1 MSRFQ
6 SRRLPFLTLLAVV
19 SAAPAFAVVSLG
31 VSNQIFKLTGIGPN
45 AAGQGQSAMT
55 WGSCV
60 FDGSTTTCTISGPFT
75 GFGAG
80 GTYSF
85 VVSYPGNGAFPLKAV
100 NQPGSDKFFAQ
111 ASSNFN
117 FVINLTEAGGKV
129 TSFYSFANFNFVF
142 SSPTCTGN
150 PPACTVGGVGA
161 TTNATISGAITGSFD
176 PTPTISPSGVVSAGN
191 YGGFPAI
198 APATWIEI
206 FGFNLATTLS
216 QTWSGTDFTGTAAP
230 TALAGTK
237 VTVAGKPAFVYYVSP
252 GQLNVQVPSG
262 VASGPQ
268 AIVITTAGGNSAA
281 YTITVNATEPGLL
294 APPAFILR
302 GVQNVVALFSNTLT
316 YVLPVNV
323 SGVVTARARP
333 GDSLTLYG
341 IGFGPVIP
349 DIPAGQIVQQ
359 TNDLQS
365 QFQVSFAGVPAKVTY
380 AGLAPGY
387 VGLYQFNVVVPA
399 VAASDSVPV
408 TFTLG
413 GAAGTQNLVIAIQN

>member
-1 MSRFQ
+1 
-6 SRRLPFLTLLAVV
+6 
-19 SAAPAFAVVSLG
+19 
-31 VSNQIFKLTGIGPN
+31 
-45 AAGQGQSAMT
+45 MT

-60 FDGSTTTCTISGPFT
+60 FDGSNTACTISGPFT

-85 VVSYPGNGAFPLKAV
+85 VVSYAGNGAFPLRAI
-100 NQPGSDKFFAQ
+100 NQPGSDLFFAQ
-111 ASSNFN
+111 ATSNFD
-117 FVINLTEAGGKV
+117 FVIKLTESNGKV
-129 TSFYSFANFNFVF
+129 TSFYSFANFNFVY
-142 SSPTCTGN
+142 SNPTCTGN
-150 PPACTVGGVGA
+150 PPSCSLSGVGA
-161 TTNATISGAITGSFD
+161 TPNATIAGSITGAFD
-176 PTPTISPSGVVSAGN
+176 PTPTIMPSGVVSAGN
-191 YGGFPAI
+191 YGGFSAT
-198 APATWIEI
+198 ASATWIEI

-216 QTWSGTDFTGTAAP
+216 QTWAGADFTGTAAP

-252 GQLNVQVPSG
+252 GQVDVQVPSG

-268 AIVITTAGGNSAA
+268 PIVVTTAGGNSVA

-294 APPAFILR
+294 APPAFILK
-302 GVQNVVALFSNTLT
+302 GTQNVVALFSNTLT

-323 SGVVTARARP
+323 AGIVTARARP

-341 IGFGPVIP
+341 IGFGQVNP

-359 TNDLQS
+359 NNALQA
-365 QFQVSFAGVPAKVTY
+365 QFQISFAGVLANVTY

-387 VGLYQFNVVVPA
+387 VGLYQFNVVVPT

-413 GAAGTQNLVIAIQN
+413 GVKGTQNLVIAIQN